1 MHDSPLAAAPSRSL
15 EPRPKP
21 IPAGVRAACL
31 MMIYEPT
38 DFIAAAKANGLKPET
53 LRRWLH
59 RPEVIG
65 LLRKERAAFRA
76 AICAGN
82 ERVLADIRDTSE
94 NAMARVHSIKALEG
108 LDAEAV
114 ARQPGQVT
122 PGITIR
128 VVHQQAAPPPSG
140 PVIDVTPPVPAV
152 VIPVPRAIAQ
162 PVPRHDA
169 AGHRVDDRGR
179 PVDERG
185 NPIFQA
191 PKPWD

>member
-1 MHDSPLAAAPSRSL
+1 MQDSPLAAGPSRSL

-21 IPAGVRAACL
+21 IPAGVKAACL
-31 MMIYEPT
+31 MMIYEPA
-38 DFIAAAKANGLKPET
+38 DFITAAKANGLKPET

-94 NAMARVHSIKALEG
+94 NAMARVHSIKTLEG

-114 ARQPGQVT
+114 ARQPGQVSA
-122 PGITIR
+122 GITI
-128 VVHQQAAPPPSG
+128 VIKGAQPSATI
-140 PVIDVTPPVPAV
+140 VDVTPKPVGELIA
-152 VIPVPRAIAQ
+152 IVPRAIDAQ
-162 PVPRHDA
+162 PAPRHDA
-169 AGHRVDDRGR
+169 AGHRIDDQGRRVDDQ
-179 PVDERG
+179 G
-185 NPIFQA
+185 NPIFVPA
-191 PKPWD
+191 RDW